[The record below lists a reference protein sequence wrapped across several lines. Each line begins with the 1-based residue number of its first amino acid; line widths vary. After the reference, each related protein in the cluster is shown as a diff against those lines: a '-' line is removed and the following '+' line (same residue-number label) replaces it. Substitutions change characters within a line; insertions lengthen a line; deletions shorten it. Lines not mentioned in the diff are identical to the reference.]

1 MGTWA
6 LAQAKAKLSEVVTRA
21 QRDGPQ
27 VITRSGRDVAILVS
41 VEEWQKVQD
50 SARPKDSLGDFLMN
64 SPLRG
69 SGLEVRRMRGKTRED
84 AF

>member
-6 LAQAKAKLSEVVTRA
+6 LAQAKAKLSEVVNHA
-21 QRDGPQ
+21 ESDGPQ

-41 VEEWQKVQD
+41 IEEWRKVQD
-50 SARPKDSLGDFLMN
+50 AARPKNSLADFFLN

-69 SGLEVRRMRGKTRED
+69 SGLEIRRMRGKTRPVQ
-84 AF
+84 F